1 MMQIFEAMGEFI
13 NEEDFYKWALPCMTR
28 ISTELRIRHPTV
40 PLLAFP
46 KGASYALGALQASG
60 YDVVTLD
67 TQCGRASSRAM
78 LENAAKETL
87 PPLGRVSS
95 VQGNFDVALLK
106 TGASTVDQINT
117 ATKIMLE
124 D

>member
-28 ISTELRIRHPTV
+28 ISSELRIRHPTV

-78 LENAAKETL
+78 LEKCCQRKFTPFRACFIS
-87 PPLGRVSS
+87 PG
-95 VQGNFDVALLK
+95 
-106 TGASTVDQINT
+106 
-117 ATKIMLE
+117 
-124 D
+124 